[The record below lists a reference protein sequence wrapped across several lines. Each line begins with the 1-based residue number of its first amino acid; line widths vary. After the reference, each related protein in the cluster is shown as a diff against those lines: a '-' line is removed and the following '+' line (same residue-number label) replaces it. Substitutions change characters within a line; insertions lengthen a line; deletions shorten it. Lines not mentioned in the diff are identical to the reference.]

1 MLLSEDGGLTWKD
14 TGTTIPGIHAGI
26 AELGDSSLIAFGRG
40 NSIDGMM
47 PVSRSSDRGKSWQSE
62 ASIFPPIGSGQ
73 RLVLKRLQEGPLMLV
88 SFGENGMFATLSF
101 DDGKTWSERVLMTD
115 GKTRTLDGGAWT
127 GMFTM
132 DSGNAE
138 PKGYLCCTQTP
149 DGTIHLLSSRLHY
162 RFNLAWLL
170 KCAGSQYTNNQQD
183 E

>member
-1 MLLSEDGGLTWKD
+1 
-14 TGTTIPGIHAGI
+14 
-26 AELGDSSLIAFGRG
+26 
-40 NSIDGMM
+40 
-47 PVSRSSDRGKSWQSE
+47 
-62 ASIFPPIGSGQ
+62 
-73 RLVLKRLQEGPLMLV
+73 MLV

>member
-1 MLLSEDGGLTWKD
+1 
-14 TGTTIPGIHAGI
+14 
-26 AELGDSSLIAFGRG
+26 
-40 NSIDGMM
+40 M

-101 DDGKTWSERVLMTD
+101 DDGKTWSGRVLMTD

-127 GMFTM
+127 GVFTM

-162 RFNLAWLL
+162 RFNLAWLQERIREQ
-170 KCAGSQYTNNQQD
+170 G
-183 E
+183 